1 MTHTFGVTMAKHQLV
16 FVPDNSPFES
26 TVLPIVKLW
35 TLRMMVRLGGHK
47 NLDQLQLS
55 FNDGLETLFSL
66 GGGREP
72 FAGTHSI
79 KCPLPKLRWMHEACE
94 RDVVDAKLPDC
105 LARNLERLAKLA
117 GLSEADCRILAF
129 TVLLQTDQLLAA
141 ASTTFKVRSS
151 LQLTHALSVLLNF
164 PAAEIRNSL
173 GESGVLIKSGLLS
186 VDRSSGSHSFDSLSE
201 KLSLQ
206 SINFADHMVCMDADP
221 ITLLRDT
228 IAASAAP
235 ELALSDFA
243 HIAPSLSVLRP
254 YLQHAATAKRR
265 GVNIFLHGQPGTGK
279 SQLAKVLA
287 KELACELFEVAS
299 QDEHGD
305 AVDGM
310 RRLQAFRSTQYF
322 LATRQALVL
331 FDESEDIF
339 DDGDQKFGRKS
350 TAQTRKAWI
359 NRMLEDNAVP
369 TIWLSNSVGGLD
381 AAFVRRFDMVFELPV
396 PPKSQ
401 RARIIQAACGGL
413 LDATRVARIAE
424 SESLTPAVVARAA
437 SVVQTILSEMAQP
450 GAMGAADAIEML
462 VGNTLQAQGHATIR
476 RNDPNRLPDL
486 YDPAFIHAD
495 ADLVQLA
502 AGLVQTQS
510 GRLCLYG
517 PPGTGKTAFGRWL
530 AEQMGAPLMVKR
542 ASDLMS
548 MWVGGSEKNLAR
560 AFKQAEQQGALLL
573 IDEVDSFLQDRR
585 GAKASWEVTQVNE
598 MLTQME
604 SYPGVFIASTNLMAG
619 LDQAALRRFDLKV
632 KFDFLQPHQAWAL
645 LGRQCESLALGEPAP
660 QLQAQINA
668 IGQLTPGDFAA
679 VVRQHR
685 FRPFA
690 SAGDFVAALAAECGL
705 KEGGRSSMGFV

>member
-1 MTHTFGVTMAKHQLV
+1 MAKRQLV
-16 FVPDNSPFES
+16 SVPDLSPVES
-26 TVLPIVKLW
+26 PVLPIVKLW
-35 TLRMMVRLGGHK
+35 VLRIMVRLGGHK
-47 NLDQLQLS
+47 NLGQLHLS
-55 FNDGLETLFSL
+55 SGDGIESLFGL
-66 GGGREP
+66 GDGRVP
-72 FAGTHSI
+72 FEGTHSL
-79 KCPLPKLRWMHEACE
+79 KNPLPKLRWMHDSCE
-94 RDVVDAKLPDC
+94 RDIVDATLPDC
-105 LARNLERLAKLA
+105 LARNLERLATLA

-129 TVLLQTDQLLAA
+129 TVLLHTDQLLAA
-141 ASTTFKVRSS
+141 ASTTFEVRSS
-151 LQLTHALSVLLNF
+151 LQLTHALSVLLDF
-164 PAAEIRNSL
+164 PAADIRSSL

-186 VDRSSGSHSFDSLSE
+186 VDRSSGSHSVDSLSE

-206 SINFADHMVCMDADP
+206 SINFADHMVCTDADP
-221 ITLLRDT
+221 ITLLRET
-228 IAASAAP
+228 IAASTAP

-254 YLQHAATAKRR
+254 YLQLATTSKRN

-299 QDEHGD
+299 QDPQGD
-305 AVDGM
+305 AVDGT
-310 RRLQAFRSTQYF
+310 RRLQAFRSAQYF
-322 LATRQALVL
+322 LATRKALVL
-331 FDESEDIF
+331 FDEAEDIF
-339 DDGDQKFGRKS
+339 DDGDKMFGRKS

-396 PPKSQ
+396 PPKAQ
-401 RARIIQAACGGL
+401 RAHIIQAACGGL
-413 LDATRVARIAE
+413 LDASRVARIAE
-424 SESLTPAVVARAA
+424 SESLTPAVVARAS

-462 VGNTLQAQGHATIR
+462 VGNTLEAQGHAAIR

-530 AEQMGAPLMVKR
+530 ADQMGAPLMVKR

-585 GAKASWEVTQVNE
+585 GAKASWEVTHVNE

-632 KFDFLQPHQAWAL
+632 KFDFLQPQQAWAL
-645 LGRQCESLALGEPAP
+645 LSRQCESLGLSEPAP
-660 QLQAQINA
+660 QIQAQINA
-668 IGQLTPGDFAA
+668 MRQLTPGDFAA
-679 VVRQHR
+679 VARQHR
-685 FRPFA
+685 FRPIA
-690 SAGDFVAALAAECGL
+690 SAADFVAALSAECGL
-705 KEGGRSSMGFV
+705 KEGSRASMGFV